1 MNRLALTAPPRRT
14 DILVIGLLTIGITLV
29 GIVASVVGT
38 QFVRTSGAVP
48 RMTLSDLTRYA
59 DVIVTARVVGQS
71 KEVRQPQGSQRG
83 PVVLT
88 HTTLS
93 VLARHKGSPES
104 QIVVTTQGG
113 RSGSVFH
120 VVDHQPTFSNGDR
133 IIVFLY
139 TAPRDGTYATVGAFQ
154 GRFVVRGNV
163 ASNGDS
169 ELEEQKLIDA
179 IAQGR

>member
-1 MNRLALTAPPRRT
+1 MTAELRR
-14 DILVIGLLTIGITLV
+14 
-29 GIVASVVGT
+29 S
-38 QFVRTSGAVP
+38 FS
-48 RMTLSDLTRYA
+48 SDQETRSTRYA
-59 DVIVTARVVGQS
+59 DVIATARVVGQS
-71 KEVRQPQGSQRG
+71 KEVRPPQGTHRG
-83 PVVLT
+83 PIVLT

-93 VLARHKGSPES
+93 VLARHKGSPDS

-113 RSGSVFH
+113 RSGSVLH
-120 VVDHQPTFSNGDR
+120 VVDHEPTFSVGDR

-163 ASNGDS
+163 ASNGDL
-169 ELEEQKLIDA
+169 ELEEAQLLEA